1 MGIKYSTGRGTRVKH
16 STALEWEDL
25 EKQKKKYDPI
35 KHSTGEDA
43 QIRHATGT
51 EFDYKAL
58 YQREQEDKEKRE
70 EYEKELKELHEK
82 HFGRGAKAKKLDP
95 DDKDFAVRLWDGTTV
110 KGIRA
115 KNRLGLMSRV
125 RSKPPAEG
133 DEYVEKYY
141 ETLYQELVD
150 RRRRKKYIK
159 TST

>member
-1 MGIKYSTGRGTRVKH
+1 MGIKYSIGRGTRVKH

-35 KHSTGEDA
+35 RHSTGEEA
-43 QIRHATGT
+43 HIRHATGT

-58 YQREQEDKEKRE
+58 YQREQEDREKKK

-82 HFGRGAKAKKLDP
+82 HFGRGAKDKKLDP
-95 DDKDFAVRLWDGTTV
+95 DDKDFAVRLWDGTIV

-115 KNRLGLMSRV
+115 KNKLGLRSRV
-125 RSKPPAEG
+125 LSKPPQEG
-133 DEYVEKYY
+133 DEYIDKYY
-141 ETLYQELVD
+141 ENLYQKLVE
-150 RRRRKKYIK
+150 RTRRKKHIK